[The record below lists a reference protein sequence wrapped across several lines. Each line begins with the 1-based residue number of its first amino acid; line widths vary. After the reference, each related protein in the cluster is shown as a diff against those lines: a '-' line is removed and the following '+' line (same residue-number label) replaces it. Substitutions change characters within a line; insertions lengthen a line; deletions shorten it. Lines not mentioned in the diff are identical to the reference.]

1 MKVNEL
7 LGDFDIYTSSE
18 EQTLLDKLD
27 TKPKRYK
34 DLEEHDQFIADSL
47 IRKSLVTKIAN
58 QSDVYIRKNEQK

>member
-7 LGDFDIYTSSE
+7 LGEFGIYTNSE

-34 DLEEHDQFIADSL
+34 DLDEHEQFIADSL
-47 IRKSLVTKIAN
+47 IRKSLITKINN